1 MSEVREAVLKEVRR
15 DMFCPKC
22 GAPIED
28 ENTTFCTSCGARIGD
43 RMESDGEFE
52 EEAPADR
59 YPDEYADEYSN
70 EYADE
75 YSDKYPDGYDD
86 EYSDEYAD
94 EYEDEFADGESQNPK
109 RKRRMIIL
117 IIIVAAAVCVI
128 ILLMWNHS
136 RNTATAVKGANA
148 ETNLGEKDVL
158 ETDDSESEDETSGQY
173 TPTDQGSSADQSSS
187 PGQSQSAAAGT
198 YILPESDSRYYST
211 SELSG
216 LSKDQLRL
224 ARNEIYARHGR
235 KFDAADL
242 QSYFDSQPW
251 YKGTIESSAFN
262 DNVLNQYEKT
272 NIATIQQLENGSS
285 NTAAVSGSV
294 GTSGGS
300 TANTDDSA
308 FEASW
313 NEIRNYGFGLDDW
326 MTPVGDYYSNE
337 YDYSPLSFW
346 LQGGT
351 AVDNGD
357 YYTVQAVF
365 EKPVMVPADM
375 KAGDTYTAVVD
386 ELTGEKE
393 TFTCVSDENGA
404 KTFTSEHH
412 PECGTTGWEKD
423 GMVAL
428 HENSEDRIDA
438 PFYNGV
444 LRIRK
449 DALTGD
455 AITQDPYTTVTMS
468 DFAWDHW
475 FNAVA
480 FDGNGYVTQ
489 LIFVGD

>member
-1 MSEVREAVLKEVRR
+1 
-15 DMFCPKC
+15 MFCPKC

-28 ENTTFCTSCGARIGD
+28 ENTTFCTSCGARIGE
-43 RMESDGEFE
+43 RMESGSESQE
-52 EEAPADR
+52 ETPADTYSDEYEWEYSEEYPDEYADEYEDE
-59 YPDEYADEYSN
+59 YPDEYADEYS
-70 EYADE
+70 DE
-75 YSDKYPDGYDD
+75 YG
-86 EYSDEYAD
+86 
-94 EYEDEFADGESQNPK
+94 DEFADGEGQKPH
-109 RKRRMIIL
+109 RKMWLIIL
-117 IIIVAAAVCVI
+117 IVAIAAAVCVI
-128 ILLMWNHS
+128 VLVMWNHS

-158 ETDDSESEDETSGQY
+158 ETDDSETETDTAGQY
-173 TPTDQGSSADQSSS
+173 TPTDQGSSSDQSSS
-187 PGQSQSAAAGT
+187 SGQSQSAAAGT

-211 SELSG
+211 SELAG

-251 YKGTIESSAFN
+251 YTGTIETSAFN
-262 DNVLNQYEKT
+262 DSVLNQYEKT

-285 NTAAVSGSV
+285 NTASVSGST

-313 NEIRNYGFGLDDW
+313 DQIRNYGFGLDEW
-326 MTPVGDYYSNE
+326 MTTMGDYYLNE

-365 EKPVMVPADM
+365 EKPVMVPVDM
-375 KAGDTYTAVVD
+375 QVGDTYTAVVN
-386 ELTGEKE
+386 ELTGEQD
-393 TFTCVSDENGA
+393 TFTCVSAENGEE
-404 KTFTSEHH
+404 TFRSENH
-412 PECGTTGWEKD
+412 PECWATDWERD

-428 HENSEDRIDA
+428 EEASADRIDA
-438 PFYNGV
+438 PFYEGV

-449 DALTGD
+449 DAVTGD
-455 AITQDPYTTVTMS
+455 AITHGPYTTVTMS
-468 DFAWDHW
+468 DFARDDW